1 MRAPRCWYR
10 KQTEAAPISGKP
22 GIRVDHSN
30 LTGEEA
36 EMDSKAKQPTDKDIL
51 KELEKDTDAG
61 AIQEEINEKENER
74 RKRDRNAS
82 SEE

>member
-1 MRAPRCWYR
+1 
-10 KQTEAAPISGKP
+10 
-22 GIRVDHSN
+22 
-30 LTGEEA
+30 
-36 EMDSKAKQPTDKDIL
+36 MDSKAKQPTDKDIL